1 MLEAAILAVH
11 SNVKDLRKE
20 FPLATFKTVNALHA
34 NGKTE
39 IPVTLVTCCPVGMR
53 EVVLKRMQ
61 QAADSIQFSSA
72 TVDTAGIEADKVQQV
87 ASSQQVAAFRAQLE
101 ENFGCYISLAV
112 DTAQKA
118 VTITSLKVILPD
130 VERRVRLWLG
140 LPVQAASVLGLGPL
154 KTEQKALQALLVS
167 NSHTSACPLAHAYAH
182 DALWSVIRVSSAR
195 LCHAAHMAE
204 IVVLCQV
211 AGSCP
216 KHSGFVLCNAGYLGT
231 SKLSNSAALLCRE
244 SLPVK
249 YSQSLAGASWVQ

>member
-1 MLEAAILAVH
+1 MQQTAHPATLMCMTQGPNKMLEAAILAVH
-11 SNVKDLRKE
+11 SSVKDLRKE
-20 FPLATFKTVNALHA
+20 FPLATFKTINALHA

-53 EVVLKRMQ
+53 EVVLRRMQ

-72 TVDTAGIEADKVQQV
+72 TVDTASIEADKVQQV

-101 ENFGCYISLAV
+101 ENFGYYISLAV

-118 VTITSLKVILPD
+118 VTNTSLKVILPD

-154 KTEQKALQALLVS
+154 KTEQKALQALQVS
-167 NSHTSACPLAHAYAH
+167 NSHTSACQLAYVYAH
-182 DALWSVIRVSSAR
+182 DALWSVIRVSGAR
-195 LCHAAHMAE
+195 LCHAAPLAE
-204 IVVLCQV
+204 IVVLCQL

-216 KHSGFVLCNAGYLGT
+216 KQSGFVLCNAWYLG
-231 SKLSNSAALLCRE
+231 S
-244 SLPVK
+244 PV
-249 YSQSLAGASWVQ
+249 